1 MNVFYEEEGSF
12 KVGAVLADNGTSLQV
27 EAPHG
32 KRSKVKAANVLL
44 RFDGS
49 FASFMEE
56 AQQAADAIDV
66 DFLWE
71 CCSQDEFSFE
81 TLAREYYGRAP
92 DALESAALLIRLH
105 GAPMY
110 FYRKG
115 KGRYK
120 AAPAEALKAA
130 LASVERKRLQAAQQA
145 RYLEQL
151 SHCELPEEFKPRINE
166 LLYRPDR
173 NTIEVKAL
181 EQAATEA
188 GMSTA
193 HLLQRCGAIP
203 SSEEYHLN
211 RFLLEHFPHG
221 AQFVPPAEALPAPAD
236 LPLAQAQAFSI
247 DDITTTEIDD
257 AFSVRTLAQGGW
269 EVGVHIAAPALGIAV
284 GSSLDEA
291 AAARLSTVYMPGRKI
306 TMLPEAVIERYTLSQ
321 GRTVPALS
329 LYLELAPDL
338 RLRGTRSAV
347 EAVHIAANLRHD
359 TLEASFNEEALHATR
374 SDYPFHEELRVLWEL
389 ATVLEAGRN
398 RPEPARA
405 LNMDYSFYVE
415 NERVRIVPRKRGTP
429 IDKVVSEMMIFV
441 NAECGRQL
449 AESGAA
455 AIYRAQT
462 EGKVRMSTVPAA
474 HQGLGVA
481 QYTWVSSPLRR
492 YVDLVNQRQ
501 LIAHVRGEA
510 PPYAPRSERMLT
522 AMRDFEQAYEAYG
535 EFQRGMERY
544 WCLRWL
550 IQESVTLAGAEV
562 VRENLIKI
570 DDIPLITRAAGL
582 PYLAPGTHVEV
593 EISGIDLL
601 ALDLRAQYRP
611 ALAVASH

>member
-12 KVGAVLADNGTSLQV
+12 KVGAVLGDNGTSLQV

-44 RFDGS
+44 RFEGPL
-49 FASFMEE
+49 ASFIEA
-56 AQQAADAIDV
+56 AQQAAEAIDV

-71 CCSQDEFSFE
+71 CCGQEEFSFE
-81 TLAREYYGRAP
+81 SLARDYYGRAP
-92 DALESAALLIRLH
+92 SAVQSAALLIRLH

-120 AAPAEALKAA
+120 AAPPDALKAA
-130 LASVERKRLQAAQQA
+130 LVSVERKRLQAAQQA

-151 SHCELPEEFKPRINE
+151 SRCELPEEFKPRLNE

-181 EQAATEA
+181 EHAAADA

-221 AQFVPPAEALPAPAD
+221 PAFVTPVEALCAPAD
-236 LPLAQAQAFSI
+236 LPEAPAQAFSI

-257 AFSVRTLAQGGW
+257 AFSVRSLPQGGW
-269 EVGVHIAAPALGIAV
+269 EIGVHIAAPALGIAPD
-284 GSSLDEA
+284 SPLDEEA
-291 AAARLSTVYMPGRKI
+291 AVRLSTVYMPGRKI
-306 TMLPEAVIERYTLSQ
+306 TMLPEALVDRYTLSQ
-321 GRTVPALS
+321 GRTAPALS

-347 EAVHIAANLRHD
+347 EQVHIAANLRHD
-359 TLEASFNEEALHATR
+359 ELEASFNEEALHATR
-374 SDYPFHEELRVLWEL
+374 GDYPFADELRVLWEL
-389 ATVLEAGRN
+389 ASVLEAGRN
-398 RPEPARA
+398 RPEPARG

-415 NERVRIVPRKRGTP
+415 NERVRIVPRRRGTP

-441 NAECGRQL
+441 NTEWGRQL
-449 AESGAA
+449 AESGVA

-474 HQGLGVA
+474 HQGLGVG
-481 QYTWVSSPLRR
+481 QYIWASSPLRR

-501 LIAHVRGEA
+501 IIAHVRGEA
-510 PPYAPRSERMLT
+510 PPYAPKSERMLT

-550 IQESVTLAGAEV
+550 LQEPVSVAGAEV
-562 VRENLIKI
+562 VRENLVKI
-570 DDIPLITRAAGL
+570 DDIPLITRAAGV
-582 PYLAPGTHVEV
+582 PYLTPGTHVEV
-593 EISGIDLL
+593 EISGVDLL

-611 ALAVASH
+611 ALAVASR